1 LPRECSA
8 EALVRG
14 AQRLGVEARVEEPRL
29 HMGEHA
35 WWGPGVD
42 AWPLGSLVEWPRVP
56 VAYPRGPEEVEA
68 LVEWA
73 RREGVCLVARGGG
86 SGVLGAVRARCCL
99 VLDLSGLA
107 TIEVDPERMV
117 VRAGAGARLWSVEE
131 EAQKHGLTTGLEPQS
146 IRVASVG
153 GLVSTLG
160 SGALTP
166 GYGNIEDVLVW
177 VEAVVPGLGRVRLG
191 GPGAPRGFQ
200 PLAGPQH
207 LLGVE
212 GGLGVI
218 VEVGLR
224 LRRAPRHRVGATFRV
239 PGVPEALEA
248 ARRLVQWSPPALLRV
263 LDEQEAGVLYGV
275 YETLLLVEYVD
286 DEDSGVPEALLAKAE
301 KTIASLG
308 GSRTRDVI
316 EEWRK
321 NRYDYMGWV
330 RRLYEAG
337 LWFDTIDTQAPWPV
351 LPHLHRDIHEAI
363 AGVPGVMAV
372 FSHISH
378 FYTNGGSLYTTVIM
392 ERDPQTAAQ
401 VWRRAME
408 TVLRHEASVTHH
420 HGVGLQKLYWYTRQW
435 PDSLRLYCS
444 LKKAL
449 DPEGTLWSPAWPACR
464 CLEPKGPESHRG

>member
-1 LPRECSA
+1 
-8 EALVRG
+8 
-14 AQRLGVEARVEEPRL
+14 
-29 HMGEHA
+29 
-35 WWGPGVD
+35 VD
-42 AWPLGSLVEWPRVP
+42 AWPLGSLVEWPQVP
-56 VAYPRGPEEVEA
+56 VAYPSSPEEVERV
-68 LVEWA
+68 VEWA
-73 RREGVCLVARGGG
+73 REEGVCLVARGGG

-99 VLDLSGLA
+99 VLDLSGLDGVL
-107 TIEVDPERMV
+107 VDPDRMV
-117 VRAGAGARLWSVEE
+117 VRAGAGARLWRVEE
-131 EAQKHGLTTGLEPQS
+131 EAQRHGLTTGLEPQS

-166 GYGNIEDVLVW
+166 GYGNVEDALVW

-207 LLGVE
+207 LLGPE
-212 GGLGVI
+212 GGLAV
-218 VEVGLR
+218 VTEVGLR
-224 LRRAPRHRVGATFRV
+224 LRRAPRYRVGATFRL

-275 YETLLLVEYVD
+275 YETLVLVEYVD
-286 DEDSGVPEALLAKAE
+286 DEDPGVPEALLAKAG
-301 KTIASLG
+301 KIMAGLG

-316 EEWRK
+316 EEWRR
-321 NRYDYMGWV
+321 NRYEYMGWV

-337 LWFDTIDTQAPWPV
+337 LWFDTVDTQAPWPV
-351 LPHLHRDIHEAI
+351 LPRLHREIHEAI

-378 FYTNGGSLYTTVIM
+378 FYTNGGSLYTTVVM
-392 ERDPQTAAQ
+392 ERDPRVAGQ

-420 HGVGLQKLYWYTRQW
+420 HGVGLQKLYWWAKQNPGALQVYC
-435 PDSLRLYCS
+435 RL
-444 LKKAL
+444 LEAL
-449 DPEGTLWSPAWPACR
+449 GGGVLWHPAWSVCR
-464 CLEPKGPESHRG
+464 CKTR